1 MDRELEKILE
11 QLQKEFGKFNKVLG
25 STNKAIIKRT
35 RSEKEEAEAKRRAK
49 LTMYDY
55 IKAQEAGKELTVE
68 FADELKEATDE
79 LGYFEKKLA
88 GIPSPMNL
96 LKKGLDVLKDV
107 VVGTTLA
114 LVNTAIA
121 FGKTSSN
128 IKTLSEATEHGAQH
142 LGKFGKFLNKIA
154 GEVDDNIQMFKG
166 LAQSGAT
173 FNSSIEQMR
182 NSAREAGMPLVQ
194 FQELIETNTVT
205 LAKMFGSV
213 NAGIP
218 EFVKLGKGLR
228 AFTETE
234 LAGFGITMT
243 EANEFLATFTELQ
256 RARGMSEQMSAATL
270 LAGTKAYAKQ
280 LTTLSRLTGQS
291 VTELDAQMR
300 QDSVDGV
307 LQAKLAQMSEEDAR
321 NFQAIL
327 RQFPESARGAVMEL
341 GLLKA
346 PISEAAIG
354 LQSFSGGAVQDL
366 IKSAMAAGEMTDAEA
381 IELANK
387 IRATGNSLLKGG
399 DAAADA
405 VLAGGFSIGKSY
417 LDIAAAMAGGE
428 VDKAVFDKATLE
440 AQNNTT
446 TELMNTQSTLEKNTV
461 SLQSLGTTMMAQLL
475 LDSKSKGAQVLRA
488 FNKDG
493 GNTTA
498 EMVASMERIFGLT
511 SDKDDTKKSSKYQHD
526 ELIAAP
532 GESDMGEGGARYGTR
547 GFKDF
552 GSGTQMTLHGSEM
565 VLPKNNVGDLAKEL
579 AVLGSPVTKTTEQG
593 TVTNNSTTS
602 IDMTK
607 LNANTEQLIALT
619 EKTANHLNT
628 LVTIGAM
635 TEKNTKNTNKVIAS
649 RSGDLIGS

>member
-194 FQELIETNTVT
+194 FQELIENNTVT

-461 SLQSLGTTMMAQLL
+461 SLQSLGTTMMARLL
-475 LDSKSKGAQVLRA
+475 LDEKSVGAKVLRS

-493 GNTTA
+493 GQTTA

-511 SDKDDTKKSSKYQHD
+511 NGDKKKGVKPEYDYMDENDGTGPQANNGTPGFQDYGAGTKVT
-526 ELIAAP
+526 
-532 GESDMGEGGARYGTR
+532 M
-547 GFKDF
+547 
-552 GSGTQMTLHGSEM
+552 HGSEM
-565 VLPKNNVGDLAKEL
+565 VLPERNVGELAKQL
-579 AVLGSPVTKTTEQG
+579 AQAVG
-593 TVTNNSTTS
+593 TMSNKSTSSITNQQSDTVNNNTS

-607 LNANTEQLIALT
+607 FNANTEQLIALT

-635 TEKNTKNTNKVIAS
+635 TEKNTKSTNNSLANM
-649 RSGDLIGS
+649 GGSLV

>member
-1 MDRELEKILE
+1 MDRELQKILE
-11 QLQKEFGKFNKVLG
+11 ELQKEFGKFNKVLG
-25 STNKAIIKRT
+25 STNKTIIKRT
-35 RSEKEEAEAKRRAK
+35 KSEKEESEAKRRAK

-55 IKAQEAGKELTVE
+55 IKAQQAGKELTVE
-68 FADELKEATDE
+68 FAEELEEATQE
-79 LGYFEKKLA
+79 LGYFEKKLQ
-88 GIPSPMNL
+88 GMPSPMNL
-96 LKKGLDVLKDV
+96 LKKGFDVLKDI

-128 IKTLSEATEHGAQH
+128 IKTLGDATEAGAGN
-142 LGKFGKFLNKIA
+142 LGKFGTFLNKIA
-154 GEVDDNIQMFKG
+154 GEIDDNIQMFKG

-182 NSAREAGMPLVQ
+182 NSAKEAGMPLVQ
-194 FQELIETNTVT
+194 FQELVENNTVT

-228 AFTETE
+228 EFTETD

-243 EANEFLATFTELQ
+243 ESNEFLATFTELQ
-256 RARGMSEQMSAATL
+256 RARGMSEKMNNETL

-291 VTELDAQMR
+291 VMELDAQMR
-300 QDSVDGV
+300 QDSLDGV

-327 RQFPESARGAVMEL
+327 RQFPESARSAVMEL
-341 GLLKA
+341 GLLNA
-346 PISEAAIG
+346 PISDAAIG
-354 LQSFSGGAVQDL
+354 LQSFSGGAVQNL
-366 IKSAMAAGEMTDAEA
+366 IQSAMKAGEMTDAEA

-387 IRATGNSLLKGG
+387 IRQTGTNLLKGG
-399 DAAADA
+399 EGAADA

-428 VDKAVFDKATLE
+428 VDKAVFDKATLA
-440 AQNNTT
+440 AQDGTT
-446 TELMNTQSTLEKNTV
+446 KALVNTQSTLEKNTV
-461 SLQSLGTTMMAQLL
+461 SLQTLGTTMMARLL
-475 LDSKSKGAQVLRA
+475 LDEKSVGAKVLRS
-488 FNKDG
+488 FNEDG
-493 GNTTA
+493 GQTTA
-498 EMVASMERIFGLT
+498 EMVSSMERIFGLT
-511 SDKDDTKKSSKYQHD
+511 NDKDKDKKPEPFKLSD
-526 ELIAAP
+526 EN
-532 GESDMGEGGARYGTR
+532 GMVMGLDEYNNGTN

-552 GSGTQMTLHGSEM
+552 GSGTPVMLHGTEA
-565 VLPKNNVGDLAKEL
+565 VVPKHDIGQLANLLGD
-579 AVLGSPVTKTTEQG
+579 TKKATTTNTTAG
-593 TVTNNSTTS
+593 DTVTNNSTS
-602 IDMTK
+602 MDMTK

-635 TEKNTKNTNKVIAS
+635 TEKNTKSTNKSLADM
-649 RSGDLIGS
+649 GGSLV

>member
-1 MDRELEKILE
+1 MDRELQKILE
-11 QLQKEFGKFNKVLG
+11 ELQKEFGKFNKILG
-25 STNKAIIKRT
+25 STNKTIIKRT
-35 RSEKEEAEAKRRAK
+35 KSEKEESEAKKRAK

-55 IKAQEAGKELTVE
+55 IKAQQAGKELTVE
-68 FADELKEATDE
+68 FAEELKEATQE
-79 LGYFEKKLA
+79 LGFFEKKLQ
-88 GIPSPMNL
+88 GMPSPMNL
-96 LKKGLDVLKDV
+96 LKKGFDVLKDI

-114 LVNTAIA
+114 LVDTAIA

-128 IKTLSEATEHGAQH
+128 IKTLGEATEAGAGN
-142 LGKFGKFLNKIA
+142 LGKFGTFLNKIA
-154 GEVDDNIQMFKG
+154 EEVDDNIQMFKG

-182 NSAREAGMPLVQ
+182 NSAKEAGMPLVQ
-194 FQELIETNTVT
+194 FQELVENNTVT

-228 AFTETE
+228 AFTETD

-256 RARGMSEQMSAATL
+256 RARGMSERMNAETL
-270 LAGTKAYAKQ
+270 LEGTKVYVKQ

-291 VTELDAQMR
+291 VTELDAQMK
-300 QDSVDGV
+300 QDALDGV
-307 LQAKLAQMSEEDAR
+307 LQAKLAQMSEEDAQ

-327 RQFPESARGAVMEL
+327 RQFPAEARGAVMEL

-346 PISEAAIG
+346 PISDAAVG
-354 LQSFSGGAVQDL
+354 LQSFSGGAVQEL
-366 IKSAMAAGEMTDAEA
+366 IQSAMKAGKMTDDEA

-387 IRATGNSLLKGG
+387 IRATGNSLLKNGN
-399 DAAADA
+399 AAADA
-405 VLAGGFSIGKSY
+405 VLAGGLPMGKAY

-428 VDKAVFDKATLE
+428 VDRAVFDKATLE
-440 AQNNTT
+440 AQKGVTN
-446 TELMNTQSTLEKNTV
+446 ELVNTQSTLEKNTV

-488 FNKDG
+488 FNEDG

-511 SDKDDTKKSSKYQHD
+511 NDDDKKNSAKDTD
-526 ELIAAP
+526 RLIPAQ
-532 GESDMGEGGARYGTR
+532 SDMGEGGAQYGTK
-547 GFKDF
+547 GFRDF
-552 GSGTQMTLHGSEM
+552 GSGTPMTLHGSEM
-565 VLPKNNVGDLAKEL
+565 VLPKNNVGELAKEL
-579 AVLGSPVTKTTEQG
+579 AVLGSPVTKTTEQS
-593 TVTNNSTTS
+593 TVTNNSTTA
-602 IDMTK
+602 IDMTTMNK
-607 LNANTEQLIALT
+607 NTLELIELNKKVAQ
-619 EKTANHLNT
+619 HLNT

-635 TEKNTKNTNKVIAS
+635 TEKNTKSTNNSLANM
-649 RSGDLIGS
+649 GGSLV

>member
-1 MDRELEKILE
+1 MDRELQKILE
-11 QLQKEFGKFNKVLG
+11 ELQKEFGKFNKILG
-25 STNKAIIKRT
+25 STNKTIIKRT
-35 RSEKEEAEAKRRAK
+35 KSEKEESEAKKRAK

-55 IKAQEAGKELTVE
+55 IKAQQAGKELTVE
-68 FADELKEATDE
+68 FAEELKEATQE
-79 LGYFEKKLA
+79 LGFFEKKLQ
-88 GIPSPMNL
+88 GMPSPMNL
-96 LKKGLDVLKDV
+96 LKKGFDVLKDI

-114 LVNTAIA
+114 LVDTAIA

-128 IKTLSEATEHGAQH
+128 IKTLGEATEAGAGN
-142 LGKFGKFLNKIA
+142 LGKFGTFLNKIA

-182 NSAREAGMPLVQ
+182 NSAKEAGMPLVQ
-194 FQELIETNTVT
+194 FQELVENNTVT

-228 AFTETE
+228 AFTETD

-256 RARGMSEQMSAATL
+256 RARGMSERMNAETL
-270 LAGTKAYAKQ
+270 LEGTKVYVKQ

-291 VTELDAQMR
+291 VTELDAQMK
-300 QDSVDGV
+300 QDALDGV
-307 LQAKLAQMSEEDAR
+307 LQAKLAQMSEEDAQ

-327 RQFPESARGAVMEL
+327 RQFPAEARGAVMEL

-346 PISEAAIG
+346 PISDAAVG
-354 LQSFSGGAVQDL
+354 LQSFSGGAVQEL
-366 IKSAMAAGEMTDAEA
+366 IQSAMKAGKMTDDEA

-387 IRATGNSLLKGG
+387 IRATGNSLLKNGN
-399 DAAADA
+399 AAADA
-405 VLAGGFSIGKSY
+405 VLAGGLPMGKAY

-428 VDKAVFDKATLE
+428 VDRAVFDKATLE
-440 AQNNTT
+440 AQKGVTN
-446 TELMNTQSTLEKNTV
+446 ELVNTQSTLEKNTV

-488 FNKDG
+488 FNEDG

-511 SDKDDTKKSSKYQHD
+511 NDDDKKNSAKDTD
-526 ELIAAP
+526 RLIPAQ
-532 GESDMGEGGARYGTR
+532 SDMGEGGAQYGTK
-547 GFKDF
+547 GFRDF
-552 GSGTQMTLHGSEM
+552 GSGTPMTLHGSEM
-565 VLPKNNVGDLAKEL
+565 VLPKNNVGELAKEL
-579 AVLGSPVTKTTEQG
+579 AVLGSPVTKTTEQS
-593 TVTNNSTTS
+593 TVTNNSTTA
-602 IDMTK
+602 IDMTTMNK
-607 LNANTEQLIALT
+607 NTLELIELNKKVAQ
-619 EKTANHLNT
+619 HLNT

-635 TEKNTKNTNKVIAS
+635 TEKNTKSTNNSLANM
-649 RSGDLIGS
+649 GGSLV

>member
-1 MDRELEKILE
+1 
-11 QLQKEFGKFNKVLG
+11 
-25 STNKAIIKRT
+25 
-35 RSEKEEAEAKRRAK
+35 
-49 LTMYDY
+49 
-55 IKAQEAGKELTVE
+55 
-68 FADELKEATDE
+68 
-79 LGYFEKKLA
+79 
-88 GIPSPMNL
+88 
-96 LKKGLDVLKDV
+96 
-107 VVGTTLA
+107 
-114 LVNTAIA
+114 
-121 FGKTSSN
+121 
-128 IKTLSEATEHGAQH
+128 
-142 LGKFGKFLNKIA
+142 
-154 GEVDDNIQMFKG
+154 
-166 LAQSGAT
+166 
-173 FNSSIEQMR
+173 
-182 NSAREAGMPLVQ
+182 MPLVQ
-194 FQELIETNTVT
+194 FQELVENNTVT

-228 AFTETE
+228 AFTETD

-243 EANEFLATFTELQ
+243 EANEFLSTFTELQ

-300 QDSVDGV
+300 QDSLDGV

-346 PISEAAIG
+346 PISDAAIG
-354 LQSFSGGAVQDL
+354 LQSFSGGAVQNL
-366 IKSAMAAGEMTDAEA
+366 IQSAMKAGEMTDAEA

-399 DAAADA
+399 EGAADA
-405 VLAGGFSIGKSY
+405 VLAGGFSIGKAY

-428 VDKAVFDKATLE
+428 VDKAVFEKATLE
-440 AQNNTT
+440 AQKGTT
-446 TELMNTQSTLEKNTV
+446 KELVNTQSTLEKNTV
-461 SLQSLGTTMMAQLL
+461 SLQSLGTTMMARLL
-475 LDSKSKGAQVLRA
+475 LDEKSVGAKVLRS

-493 GNTTA
+493 GQTTA

-511 SDKDDTKKSSKYQHD
+511 NNDDDKKKPEPFKLSDENGMVMGLD
-526 ELIAAP
+526 E
-532 GESDMGEGGARYGTR
+532 YNNGTN

-552 GSGTQMTLHGSEM
+552 GSGTPVMLHGKEA
-565 VLPKNNVGDLAKEL
+565 VVPKHDIGQLANLLGD
-579 AVLGSPVTKTTEQG
+579 TKKATTTNTTAG
-593 TVTNNSTTS
+593 DTVTNNSTS

-628 LVTIGAM
+628 LVMIGAM
-635 TEKNTKNTNKVIAS
+635 TEKNTKSTNKSLADM
-649 RSGDLIGS
+649 GGSLV

>member
-11 QLQKEFGKFNKVLG
+11 QLQKEFGQFNKVLG
-25 STNKAIIKRT
+25 STNKTIIKRT
-35 RSEKEEAEAKRRAK
+35 KSEKEEAEAKKRAK

-79 LGYFEKKLA
+79 LGYFEKKLQ

-96 LKKGLDVLKDV
+96 LKKGFDVLKDI

-128 IKTLSEATEHGAQH
+128 IKTLGEATEAGAGN
-142 LGKFGKFLNKIA
+142 LGKFGTFLNKIA

-182 NSAREAGMPLVQ
+182 NSAKEAGMPLVQ
-194 FQELIETNTVT
+194 FQELVENNTVT

-228 AFTETE
+228 AFTETD

-243 EANEFLATFTELQ
+243 EANEFLSTFTELQ

-300 QDSVDGV
+300 QDSLDGV

-346 PISEAAIG
+346 PISDAAIG
-354 LQSFSGGAVQDL
+354 LQSFSGGAVQNL
-366 IKSAMAAGEMTDAEA
+366 IQSAMKAGEMTDAEA

-399 DAAADA
+399 EGAADA
-405 VLAGGFSIGKSY
+405 VLAGGFSIGKAY

-428 VDKAVFDKATLE
+428 VDKAVFEKATLE
-440 AQNNTT
+440 AQKGTT
-446 TELMNTQSTLEKNTV
+446 KELVNTQSTLEKNTV
-461 SLQSLGTTMMAQLL
+461 SLQSLGTTMMARLL
-475 LDSKSKGAQVLRA
+475 LDEKSVGAKVLRS

-493 GNTTA
+493 GQTTA

-511 SDKDDTKKSSKYQHD
+511 NNDDDKKKPEPFKLSDENGMVMGLD
-526 ELIAAP
+526 E
-532 GESDMGEGGARYGTR
+532 YNNGTN

-552 GSGTQMTLHGSEM
+552 GSGTPVMLHGKEA
-565 VLPKNNVGDLAKEL
+565 VVPKHDIGQLANLLGD
-579 AVLGSPVTKTTEQG
+579 TKKATTTNTTAG
-593 TVTNNSTTS
+593 DTVTNNSTS
-602 IDMTK
+602 MDMTILNNNTTELIDLNKK
-607 LNANTEQLIALT
+607 LAM
-619 EKTANHLNT
+619 HLNT

-635 TEKNTKNTNKVIAS
+635 TEKNTKSTNNSLANM
-649 RSGDLIGS
+649 GGSLV

>member
-1 MDRELEKILE
+1 MDRELQKILE
-11 QLQKEFGKFNKVLG
+11 ELQKEFGKFNKILG
-25 STNKAIIKRT
+25 STNKTIIKRT
-35 RSEKEEAEAKRRAK
+35 KSEKEESEAKRRAK

-68 FADELKEATDE
+68 FADELAEATEE
-79 LGYFEKKLA
+79 LGYFEKKLQ
-88 GIPSPMNL
+88 GMPSPMNL
-96 LKKGLDVLKDV
+96 LKKGFDVLKDI

-128 IKTLSEATEHGAQH
+128 IKTLGEATEAGAGN
-142 LGKFGKFLNKIA
+142 LGKFGTFLNKIA
-154 GEVDDNIQMFKG
+154 GEIDDNIQMFKG

-182 NSAREAGMPLVQ
+182 NSAKEAGMPLVQ
-194 FQELIETNTVT
+194 FQELVENNTVT

-228 AFTETE
+228 EFTETD

-243 EANEFLATFTELQ
+243 ESNEFLATFTELQ
-256 RARGMSEQMSAATL
+256 RARGMSEKMNNETL

-300 QDSVDGV
+300 QDSLDGV
-307 LQAKLAQMSEEDAR
+307 LQAKLAQMSEEDALA
-321 NFQAIL
+321 FQAIL

-346 PISEAAIG
+346 PISDAAVG
-354 LQSFSGGAVQDL
+354 LQSFSGGAVQNL
-366 IKSAMAAGEMTDAEA
+366 IRSAMAAGEMTDDEA

-387 IRATGNSLLKGG
+387 IRQTGTNLLKGG
-399 DAAADA
+399 EGAADA

-446 TELMNTQSTLEKNTV
+446 TELVNTQSTLEKNTV

-488 FNKDG
+488 FNEDG

-511 SDKDDTKKSSKYQHD
+511 SGDDDKKKTEPFKLSD
-526 ELIAAP
+526 EN
-532 GESDMGEGGARYGTR
+532 GMVMGLDEYNNGTN

-552 GSGTQMTLHGSEM
+552 GSGTPVMLHGTEA
-565 VLPKNNVGDLAKEL
+565 VVPKHDIGQLANLLGD
-579 AVLGSPVTKTTEQG
+579 TKKATTTNTTAG
-593 TVTNNSTTS
+593 DTVTNNSTS

-628 LVTIGAM
+628 LVMIGAM
-635 TEKNTKNTNKVIAS
+635 TEKNTKSTNKSLADM
-649 RSGDLIGS
+649 GGSLV

>member
-1 MDRELEKILE
+1 MDRELEKTLE
-11 QLQKEFGKFNKVLG
+11 AMKTEFGKFTKLLS
-25 STNKAIIKRT
+25 STNKTIVKNT
-35 RSEKEEAEAKRRAK
+35 KTEKEEAEAKKRLKRS
-49 LTMYDY
+49 MFDY
-55 IKAQEAGKELTVE
+55 LK
-68 FADELKEATDE
+68 ELKEGKPVMFEFNEVVEDAEEE
-79 LGYFEKKLA
+79 LRTFKKTLK
-88 GIPSPMNL
+88 GIPSPMNM
-96 LKKGLDVLKDV
+96 LKKGFDIMKDI

-128 IKTLSEATEHGAQH
+128 IKTLGEATEHGAQH
-142 LGKFGKFLNKIA
+142 LGKFGTFLNKIA
-154 GEVDDNIQMFKG
+154 EEVDDNIQMFKG

-182 NSAREAGMPLVQ
+182 NSAKEAGMPLVQ
-194 FQELIETNTVT
+194 FQELVENNTVT

-228 AFTETE
+228 AFTETD

-256 RARGMSEQMSAATL
+256 RARGMSERMNAETL
-270 LAGTKAYAKQ
+270 LEGTKVYVKQ

-291 VTELDAQMR
+291 VTELDAQMK
-300 QDSVDGV
+300 QDALDGV
-307 LQAKLAQMSEEDAR
+307 LQAKLAQMSEEDAQ

-327 RQFPESARGAVMEL
+327 RQFPAEARGAVMEL

-346 PISEAAIG
+346 PISDAAVG
-354 LQSFSGGAVQDL
+354 LQSFSGGAVQEL
-366 IKSAMAAGEMTDAEA
+366 IQSAMKAGKMTDDEA

-387 IRATGNSLLKGG
+387 IRATGNSLLKNGN
-399 DAAADA
+399 AAADA
-405 VLAGGFSIGKSY
+405 VLAGGLPMGKAY

-428 VDKAVFDKATLE
+428 VDRAVFDKATLE
-440 AQNNTT
+440 AQKGVTN
-446 TELMNTQSTLEKNTV
+446 ELVNTQSTLEKNTV

-488 FNKDG
+488 FNEDG

-511 SDKDDTKKSSKYQHD
+511 NDDDKKNSAKDTD
-526 ELIAAP
+526 RLIPAQ
-532 GESDMGEGGARYGTR
+532 SDMGEGGAQYGTK
-547 GFKDF
+547 GFRDF
-552 GSGTQMTLHGSEM
+552 GSGTPMTLHGSEM
-565 VLPKNNVGDLAKEL
+565 VLPKNNVGELAKEL
-579 AVLGSPVTKTTEQG
+579 AVLGSPVTKTTEQS
-593 TVTNNSTTS
+593 TVTNNSTTA
-602 IDMTK
+602 IDMTTMNK
-607 LNANTEQLIALT
+607 NTLELIELNKKVAQ
-619 EKTANHLNT
+619 HLNT

-635 TEKNTKNTNKVIAS
+635 TEKNTKSTNNSLANM
-649 RSGDLIGS
+649 GGSLV

>member
-11 QLQKEFGKFNKVLG
+11 ELKKEFGKFNKVLG
-25 STNKAIIKRT
+25 STNKTIIKRT
-35 RSEKEEAEAKRRAK
+35 KSEKEEAEAKKRAK

-79 LGYFEKKLA
+79 LGYFEKKLQ

-96 LKKGLDVLKDV
+96 LKKGFDVLKDI

-128 IKTLSEATEHGAQH
+128 IKTLGEATEAGAGN
-142 LGKFGKFLNKIA
+142 LGKFGTFLNKIA

-182 NSAREAGMPLVQ
+182 NSAKEAGMPLVQ
-194 FQELIETNTVT
+194 FQELVENNTVT

-228 AFTETE
+228 EFTETD

-243 EANEFLATFTELQ
+243 ETNEFLTTFTELQ
-256 RARGMSEQMSAATL
+256 RARGQSEQMNAATL

-300 QDSVDGV
+300 QDSLDGV

-346 PISEAAIG
+346 PISDAAIG
-354 LQSFSGGAVQDL
+354 LQSFSGGAVQNL
-366 IKSAMAAGEMTDAEA
+366 IQSAMKAGEMTDAEA

-399 DAAADA
+399 EGAADA
-405 VLAGGFSIGKSY
+405 VLAGGFSIGKAY

-428 VDKAVFDKATLE
+428 VDKAVFEKATLE
-440 AQNNTT
+440 AQKGTT
-446 TELMNTQSTLEKNTV
+446 KELVNTQSTLEKNTV
-461 SLQSLGTTMMAQLL
+461 SLQSLGTTMMARLL
-475 LDSKSKGAQVLRA
+475 LDEKSVGAKVLRS

-493 GNTTA
+493 GQTTA

-511 SDKDDTKKSSKYQHD
+511 NDDDKDKKKA
-526 ELIAAP
+526 IVP
-532 GESDMGEGGARYGTR
+532 GSAGDISGEASMEPFYNGSGGFR
-547 GFKDF
+547 DF
-552 GSGTQMTLHGSEM
+552 GSGTPAMLHGVEA
-565 VLPKNNVGDLAKEL
+565 VVPKNDIGQLANLLGDSKKSA
-579 AVLGSPVTKTTEQG
+579 TTNTTAG
-593 TVTNNSTTS
+593 DTVTNNSTNM
-602 IDMTK
+602 DMTK
-607 LNANTEQLIALT
+607 LNANTEQLIDLNKKVAQ
-619 EKTANHLNT
+619 HLNT

-635 TEKNTKNTNKVIAS
+635 TEKNTKSTNNSLANM
-649 RSGDLIGS
+649 GGSLV